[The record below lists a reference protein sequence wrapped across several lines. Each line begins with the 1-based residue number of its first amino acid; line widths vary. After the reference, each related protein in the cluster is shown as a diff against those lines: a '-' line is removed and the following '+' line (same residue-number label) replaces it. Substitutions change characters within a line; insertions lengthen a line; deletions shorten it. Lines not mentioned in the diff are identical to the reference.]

1 MKRLLHLFYST
12 SFHPFPLNVLAWSC
26 KCFGGGQYLLKTRG
40 WRLDGAQVVL
50 CVVWERLGEL
60 GSLGPLGDWTLLEAD
75 LAPADRLEW
84 LHT

>member
-1 MKRLLHLFYST
+1 M
-12 SFHPFPLNVLAWSC
+12 
-26 KCFGGGQYLLKTRG
+26 LKTRG